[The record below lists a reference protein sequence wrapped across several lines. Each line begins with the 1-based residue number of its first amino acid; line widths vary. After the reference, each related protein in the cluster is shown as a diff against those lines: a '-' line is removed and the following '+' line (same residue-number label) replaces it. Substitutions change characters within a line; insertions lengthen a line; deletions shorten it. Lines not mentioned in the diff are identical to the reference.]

1 MNKAPILAKNSD
13 PIGEYNPGFEKI
25 ATAQRDADHEFYQ
38 ARIRELRGPIR
49 REMLQELA
57 DYLNR
62 KYFNDGC
69 GVSKAYSRTA
79 RYSVA
84 KDLLLEIVLLR
95 EAQGG

>member
-1 MNKAPILAKNSD
+1 MNKAPLLKCKPDGKYLESNGYLAL
-13 PIGEYNPGFEKI
+13 
-25 ATAQRDADHEFYQ
+25 TAQRDADHEFYQ